1 MNASLR
7 LALFAALVL
16 VQLAVPASMIA
27 SHQLTLARGEAY
39 RFAVRPIDPI
49 DPFRGRYVI
58 VQPLVAQQPV
68 PQGVQVRAGETV
80 YLALAHDADG
90 FAQVLAVSLE
100 APREVPHVSA
110 RVRVVS
116 GGTLH
121 LELPFE
127 RFYMNERQAPRAEAA
142 MWDGSRRTEP
152 TFISVRVRSG
162 HAVLEELYLHGVPVQ
177 EYLARE
183 VPKMR

>member
-1 MNASLR
+1 MSPSLR
-7 LALFAALVL
+7 LALFAVLVL

-27 SHQLTLARGEAY
+27 SHQLTLTHGEPF
-39 RFAVRPIDPI
+39 RFVVRPIDPI

-58 VQPLVAQQPV
+58 VQPLAAQQPA
-68 PQGVQVRAGETV
+68 PQGVPVRVGETV

-90 FAQVLAVSLE
+90 FAEVLAVSLE
-100 APREVPHVSA
+100 APRDVPYVTA
-110 RVRVVS
+110 RVRFVS

-142 MWDGSRRTEP
+142 MWGRPRDTEP
-152 TFISVRVRSG
+152 TFISVRVRNG
-162 HAVLEELYLHGVPVQ
+162 RTVLEQLYLAGVPVHD
-177 EYLARE
+177 YLHRE
-183 VPKMR
+183 RRPAP